1 MIIKKLRDLK
11 QLRSQVKGKLFAGK
25 KLENLIVVYELY
37 KYGNRENMQIMR
49 IAIWSPMKKSE
60 LFIKL
65 RRASLKALAVETTRN
80 QNGQGTHRK
89 KWQILQK
96 FKREL
101 F

>member
-49 IAIWSPMKKSE
+49 IAI
-60 LFIKL
+60 
-65 RRASLKALAVETTRN
+65 
-80 QNGQGTHRK
+80 
-89 KWQILQK
+89 
-96 FKREL
+96 
-101 F
+101 